1 MRNKTFMTWMAGI
14 ATVVTMAVAG
24 SANAGGGVSGPAPQ
38 GRTRGIPDIILA
50 QNAVA
55 SADWYFPTQTS
66 VPVTAN
72 GVIWLQRDGASSTS
86 SFARLA
92 TEIAR
97 QTNSI
102 VVAPK
107 FRSLDKPGASV
118 DGTALAQAVAQLFV
132 GDRVALNNSATA
144 AGNQGPLP
152 EKFLIV
158 GLGKGAGFAT
168 SVGAFTVDNGA
179 AANLLGIVMIDGIVK
194 DDQFAP
200 SLAKLDSIGI
210 PDYLIAGPYR
220 GASKARRRTAELL
233 SLLHPDEF
241 VGIQM
246 PLKGRDAVIAVSVGW
261 INDIYGGYGPT
272 DPRYGIYGSPN
283 DGTYVTGQPIMI
295 GRTKG
300 KVL

>member
-24 SANAGGGVSGPAPQ
+24 SANAGGGGSGTAPQ
-38 GRTRGIPDIILA
+38 GLILA

-55 SADWYFPTQTS
+55 SADWYFPTATD

-107 FRSLDKPGASV
+107 FRSFDKPGASV
-118 DGTALAQAVAQLFV
+118 DGTDLAQAVAQLFV
-132 GDRVALNNSATA
+132 GDRVALNISATA
-144 AGNQGPLP
+144 AGYQGPLP

-168 SVGAFTVDNGA
+168 EVGGYTVDNGA
-179 AANLLGIVMIDGIVK
+179 ATDLLGVVMIDGVVK
-194 DDQFAP
+194 NDQFAP
-200 SLAKLDSIGI
+200 SLAKLDSVGI
-210 PDYLIAGPYR
+210 PDYLIAAPQR
-220 GASKARRRTAELL
+220 GASNARRRAAELL
-233 SLLHPDEF
+233 SLLHPDQF

-246 PLKGRDAVIAVSVGW
+246 PLKGRDAVSAVSVGW

-272 DPRYGIYGSPN
+272 DPQFGVYGNPN
-283 DGTYVTGQPIMI
+283 DGTYVPSQPIMI
-295 GRTKG
+295 GRVKG
-300 KVL
+300 SVL

>member
-24 SANAGGGVSGPAPQ
+24 SANAGGGGSGTTPQ
-38 GRTRGIPDIILA
+38 GMILA

-55 SADWYFPTQTS
+55 SADWYFPTATD

-72 GVIWLQRDGASSTS
+72 GVIWLQRESTGSTS
-86 SFARLA
+86 SFTRLA
-92 TEIAR
+92 TELAR

-107 FRSLDKPGASV
+107 FRSFDKPSASV
-118 DGTALAQAVAQLFV
+118 DGTDLAQAVAQLFV

-158 GLGKGAGFAT
+158 GIGKGAGFAT
-168 SVGAFTVDNGA
+168 EVGGYTVDNGA
-179 AANLLGIVMIDGIVK
+179 ATDLLGVVMIDGVVK
-194 DDQFAP
+194 EDQFT
-200 SLAKLDSIGI
+200 SSFSKLESAGI
-210 PDYLIAGPYR
+210 PDYLIAAPRR
-220 GASKARRRTAELL
+220 GASNARRRTADLL
-233 SLLHPDEF
+233 SLLQPDEF

-261 INDIYGGYGPT
+261 INDMYGGYGPI
-272 DPRYGIYGSPN
+272 DPRYGVYGNPN